1 MLLQRLDDEERSAFL
16 MRCEGLTLE
25 AIAEAMDLSLATVK
39 RRLAEARKKIETL
52 ATDDATGDDEPLSPE
67 DVEDSYRRD

>member
-1 MLLQRLDDEERSAFL
+1 MNVLGEP
-16 MRCEGLTLE
+16 
-25 AIAEAMDLSLATVK
+25 
-39 RRLAEARKKIETL
+39 KIETL